1 MQTLNIADLLNRK
14 FIGADD
20 LRKELTNILNKLSKE
35 GEVVITQHGQPKGVL
50 MDIQSYLEIEELH
63 EQLADLD
70 PKLIKEVNAAVADT
84 KKHGGIPAEEVW
96 KELGI

>member
-1 MQTLNIADLLNRK
+1 MQTINVTNILDKK
-14 FIGADD
+14 FVGADD
-20 LRKELTNILNKLSKE
+20 LRKELTNILSNLSKE

-50 MDIQSYLEIEELH
+50 MDIKSYLEIEELY

-84 KKHGGIPAEEVW
+84 KKHGGIPAKQVW
-96 KELGI
+96 KQLGI